1 MARRE
6 ISNRDDL
13 VDSRAVL
20 TRVEELESERDDH
33 YESSEQPWSSA
44 DFDAAQELE
53 QLTALVA
60 ELRGVGGDRP
70 EDGQTL
76 IRENYL
82 SDYVK
87 ELYLECTDQDLLRQ
101 VQEQLEGPWNHVD
114 WAAVAEDERSDYTE
128 VTWAGVTYY
137 VR

>member
-1 MARRE
+1 MALRE

-13 VDSRAVL
+13 VDSRDVL
-20 TRVEELESERDDH
+20 ARVEELESDRIGWELMELRD
-33 YESSEQPWSSA
+33 
-44 DFDAAQELE
+44 
-53 QLTALVA
+53 LVA
-60 ELRGVGGDRP
+60 QLRTVGGDRP

-76 IRENYL
+76 IRENHL
-82 SDYVK
+82 ADYVK
-87 ELYLECTDQDLLRQ
+87 ELYMECTDQDLLRQ
-101 VQEQLEGPWNHVD
+101 VQEQLEGPWKHVD